1 MARGTLCRSEGQRT
15 TAISDARTFL
25 HLGKNEGKNVPCT
38 PHKNQSRMIK
48 ANQPFEINIGIY
60 LTTLERDRFLEVNK
74 VLTVKDKI
82 NNLIILKL

>member
-1 MARGTLCRSEGQRT
+1 
-15 TAISDARTFL
+15 
-25 HLGKNEGKNVPCT
+25 
-38 PHKNQSRMIK
+38 MIK